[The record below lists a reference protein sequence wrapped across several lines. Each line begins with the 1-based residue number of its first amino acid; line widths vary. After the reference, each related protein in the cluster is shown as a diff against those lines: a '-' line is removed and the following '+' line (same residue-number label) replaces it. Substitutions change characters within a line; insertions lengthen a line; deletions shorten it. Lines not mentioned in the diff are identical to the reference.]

1 MGNNN
6 CCVKNSDNSD
16 GDDEDDGQLPL
27 ASCRVLRPPSNLRA
41 SNPNMV
47 RRHQDADFASVSK
60 LRSSAMLPPLSMSKK
75 LQLPKTPLKQQQPAR
90 SNTVLMQQLN
100 NLWVEQSNKEVMNF

>member
-16 GDDEDDGQLPL
+16 GDDEDDGQFAL
-27 ASCRVLRPPSNLRA
+27 ASCRVVRPPATNLKGSN
-41 SNPNMV
+41 SNMMK
-47 RRHQDADFASVSK
+47 RHKELDFTSVSK

-75 LQLPKTPLKQQQPAR
+75 LQIPKTPLDNRQQEQPPR
-90 SNTVLMQQLN
+90 SNSVLMQ
-100 NLWVEQSNKEVMNF
+100 